1 MPYKTVGEM
10 GEGVSL
16 FDVYNRSTISKTQ
29 TREVNHVKR
38 KIVNDVVL

>member
-1 MPYKTVGEM
+1 MPYEMVGEM

-16 FDVYNRSTISKTQ
+16 FEIYNRIFISKTQ